1 LSAAAAI
8 LSEEAEERIHL
19 VELGGVDHRP
29 AFAAHGYKPGRP
41 EPIKVKSQ
49 GIRGEVEGGSD
60 GPRWHALGAGLHKEA
75 EYIKSTVL
83 SEGGQRRDDI
93 RLFHI
98 SANIEMTSSR
108 QALFRCLLKCY
119 SAVST
124 TRPAQVICPSGGLLT
139 GVSSLISGFPKNI
152 SVPTYPKSILEF
164 LPSHPTRGA
173 YHDRHGRGEGCGGRG
188 SVLRATGLQGG
199 LAKGL

>member
-1 LSAAAAI
+1 MQAFHGLILSGRDFGALSRRLAFRRGCALSAAAAI
-8 LSEEAEERIHL
+8 LSEEAEEGIHL

-75 EYIKSTVL
+75 EYIKPTVL

-98 SANIEMTSSR
+98 STNIEMTSTR

-119 SAVST
+119 CD
-124 TRPAQVICPSGGLLT
+124 RLLN
-139 GVSSLISGFPKNI
+139 LL
-152 SVPTYPKSILEF
+152 LEF
-164 LPSHPTRGA
+164 RSFR
-173 YHDRHGRGEGCGGRG
+173 
-188 SVLRATGLQGG
+188 
-199 LAKGL
+199 